1 MKIQLMSPDA
11 LVPYELNVKMHK
23 PDQVTKIAQSIKQ
36 FGWRGN
42 PIVVDED
49 NVILAGHGRRLAALE
64 LGLKGV
70 PVEVITGMTEDEKR
84 AYRLADN
91 RVAISDIDTDMFR
104 EELSTLNY
112 DLGGMFDSKEL
123 DFSMVDLG
131 TMVDTAIVFDLTAA
145 VDAQEEATHAKVEEL
160 KGKRI
165 ALGKVLGFK
174 DVAGADQ
181 IHLTRFM
188 ALVEEQTG
196 LKGDAAFVQFCKQ
209 VAA

>member
-1 MKIQLMSPDA
+1 MKIQKLAPET
-11 LVPYELNVKMHK
+11 LVPYAMNVKMHK
-23 PDQVTKIAQSIKQ
+23 PDQVNKIALSIKQ

-49 NVILAGHGRRLAALE
+49 SVILAGHGRRLAALQ
-64 LGLKGV
+64 LGLKLV
-70 PVEVITGMTEDEKR
+70 PVEVIAGMTEDEKR

-104 EELSTLNY
+104 EELSTLTF
-112 DLGGMFDSKEL
+112 DLGGMFDEKEL
-123 DFSMVDLG
+123 NFSTADLG
-131 TMVDTAIVFDLTAA
+131 EMVDTAIVFDLTAA

-165 ALGKVLGFK
+165 ALGKILGFK

-196 LKGDAAFVQFCKQ
+196 LKGDLAFVAFCKQ
-209 VAA
+209 VTA